1 MLLDSGIMT
10 LYRQTNAFAPG
21 EMPEYNWNPIWKSY
35 YGEKTVGV
43 NRYYTAMAHDDQ
55 TDMLIEVQR
64 NRDISPAIDR
74 VGIDRQYFGMEPV
87 EGDNNIYFRI
97 TQVQQVIDEDGLPM
111 TDLAMERVE
120 GLE

>member
-1 MLLDSGIMT
+1 MLLDNGIMT
-10 LYRQTNAFAPG
+10 VYRQENVSQPG
-21 EMPEYNWNPIWKSY
+21 DMPQYQWVQIWQSF

-64 NRDISPAIDR
+64 NRDISTATDR
-74 VGIDRQYFGMEPV
+74 VGIDRQYLGLPAV
-87 EGDNNIYFRI
+87 DGDNNIYFRI
-97 TQVQQVIDEDGLPM
+97 TQVQQVNDEDGLPM
-111 TDLAMERVE
+111 TDLALGRVE